1 MEEYTFLIWV
11 RRLGDCLLALEVVGD
26 GKLED
31 WAKEGFLVASVK
43 ETIEEGVDLVIDDSR
58 FGIKAVK
65 PVDHS
70 EDKAAEHAGRMG
82 RVRGQVHVQIERF
95 LVESVRHSAISY
107 RELEV
112 KEDCGAGAL
121 GDFPA

>member
-1 MEEYTFLIWV
+1 M
-11 RRLGDCLLALEVVGD
+11 LALKVVGD

-31 WAKEGFLVASVK
+31 WAKEGFLVASVE
-43 ETIEEGVDLVIDDSR
+43 ETIEEGVDLVVDDSR
-58 FGIKAVK
+58 FGIEAVK
-65 PVDHS
+65 PIDHS
-70 EDKAAEHAGRMG
+70 EDKAAKHAGRMG

-112 KEDCGAGAL
+112 EEDCGVGAL